1 MWKRIL
7 EPLRKKLK
15 GENGVRLLMMLDIAG
30 QALILITDYVYDT
43 DGRPL
48 HVSKRIQRTD
58 RAKYTE
64 PIG

>member
-1 MWKRIL
+1 MR
-7 EPLRKKLK
+7 
-15 GENGVRLLMMLDIAG
+15 VRRAGAAMLVAMGLLLG
-30 QALILITDYVYDT
+30 WQALILITDYVYDT

>member
-1 MWKRIL
+1 M
-7 EPLRKKLK
+7 PRKTRRFCSTLSA
-15 GENGVRLLMMLDIAG
+15 GE
-30 QALILITDYVYDT
+30 ALILITDYVYDT
-43 DGRPL
+43 DGRRL

>member
-1 MWKRIL
+1 
-7 EPLRKKLK
+7 
-15 GENGVRLLMMLDIAG
+15 MLNVERE

-48 HVSKRIQRTD
+48 HVSKRVQRTD

>member
-1 MWKRIL
+1 MCYASQN
-7 EPLRKKLK
+7 EAF
-15 GENGVRLLMMLDIAG
+15 LLNVERE